1 MIRTHH
7 QKSQPLGH
15 PIREILS
22 FANKRFYKKG
32 IYRQTQRF
40 RLEGARLDCLPHL
53 LQKKITAVQ
62 LDCTIEWGLQ

>member
-15 PIREILS
+15 PILEILA
-22 FANKRFYKKG
+22 FANKRFYKRD

-40 RLEGARLDCLPHL
+40 PLGGVRLDCLPHL
-53 LQKKITAVQ
+53 LQKKIAAVEMGY
-62 LDCTIEWGLQ
+62 TIEWGLQ